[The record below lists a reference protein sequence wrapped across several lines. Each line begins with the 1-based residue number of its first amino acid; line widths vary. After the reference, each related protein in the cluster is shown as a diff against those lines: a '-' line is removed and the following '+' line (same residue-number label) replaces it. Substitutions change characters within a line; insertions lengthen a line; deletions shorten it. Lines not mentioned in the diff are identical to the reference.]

1 MTDNRMAVI
10 TGASSGIGKAFA
22 HKCAS
27 LNYNL
32 LLIARNGQKL
42 KSTADTLTREYNVK
56 CRKITAD
63 LSVDGDV
70 DKLVKV
76 IENERE
82 ISMLVNNAGFA
93 IPQKLVQSDI
103 HRQLD
108 MVKVHIIAVVRL
120 TRAALKRLIE
130 KKSGSII
137 NVAST
142 LAFAS
147 FPNNSIYCASK
158 AFINS
163 FTKTLYYEY
172 LNSGIAFQ
180 ALNPGLTKT
189 NFHNTEAFK
198 HIRMER
204 SDDKIAMSPEDVVE
218 YSFSKLGKQVI
229 AVPGFLNRFIIKF
242 EGLFTK
248 ILRSKSKAN

>member
-1 MTDNRMAVI
+1 MAVI

-32 LLIARNGQKL
+32 LLVARNEQKL
-42 KSTADTLTREYNVK
+42 KSTADTLIKEYNVK
-56 CRKITAD
+56 CKIIAAD

-70 DKLVKV
+70 DKLVKAV
-76 IENERE
+76 ENDRA
-82 ISMLVNNAGFA
+82 ISILVNNAGFA
-93 IPQKLVQSDI
+93 IPQKLIQSDI
-103 HRQLD
+103 EAQLE

-120 TRAALKRLIE
+120 THAVLRILIE

-172 LNSGIAFQ
+172 LNSGIVFQ

-189 NFHNTEAFK
+189 NFHKTEAFK
-198 HIRMER
+198 HIKMDS
-204 SDDKIAMSPEDVVE
+204 SDDKITMLPEDVVE

-229 AVPGFLNRFIIKF
+229 VVPGFLNRFIIKF

-248 ILRSKSKAN
+248 ILCGKTKAN